1 MSAAFRLIAH
11 RGASAHA
18 PENTVAAFE
27 TAVAL
32 GSEEVELDVRFS
44 GDGEVVVF
52 HDHELQRKTALSGPV
67 RHYPAEVLEQV
78 DLGPWFGGHTSTVN
92 DFAQFGERATCIPRL
107 DAIFERFGDRV
118 RRFHVEL
125 KGWDDLLPLAV
136 MRTID
141 AYGLRDRVTIT
152 SFSKRPL
159 SEIRKLDPTVPITF
173 LLRDAHDAVRGRE
186 YRAALQGRSVEEVQ
200 AWWTEEAKRA
210 GFQWVGVRAADL
222 SADTVSVAQSCGLE
236 IRCWGV
242 GDEDDLRRAIELG
255 AVGATVDWPER
266 AQACLAARA

>member
-92 DFAQFGERATCIPRL
+92 DFAQFGERATCIPRHL
-107 DAIFERFGDRV
+107 TSRSVGLCCQGRGIPSGPRCSSTAV
-118 RRFHVEL
+118 LTRRDEH
-125 KGWDDLLPLAV
+125 PLA
-136 MRTID
+136 T
-141 AYGLRDRVTIT
+141 
-152 SFSKRPL
+152 
-159 SEIRKLDPTVPITF
+159 
-173 LLRDAHDAVRGRE
+173 GRYE
-186 YRAALQGRSVEEVQ
+186 SSTCPVH
-200 AWWTEEAKRA
+200 
-210 GFQWVGVRAADL
+210 GVH
-222 SADTVSVAQSCGLE
+222 
-236 IRCWGV
+236 
-242 GDEDDLRRAIELG
+242 
-255 AVGATVDWPER
+255 
-266 AQACLAARA
+266 